1 MRAGSGPPDRR
12 HSIVNSYNW
21 LHVRAEARTHMSA
34 VWILRKRAA
43 DGRPLKPV
51 ATVHK
56 ILRASNGNMTL
67 PTCGAELQPGQFH
80 LADVRSWQSVVE
92 CASMSSPVLHA
103 EKKPVTPHP
112 WVWAVLYFPLGL
124 AIGFPSVALGY
135 LGAKSDL
142 GVSAIAGIVGMTFL
156 ANGWKFLWAPVGDYT
171 LTRKTWYLIAVTF
184 VGAALLAMTAIP
196 VSSRTAFLLS
206 GLTLI
211 SSIAA
216 TFIAFATEGLM
227 AHNTTASTRGRAAGW
242 FQSGNQFGQT
252 AGGGIGL
259 WLVQHAPEPWLAGL
273 ALAVLILACALPL
286 IGLEEP
292 PRPASGTS
300 VMGRLRDAWRELSG
314 VMCTRLGRITLILA
328 ILPIGTGAAE
338 FLFSA
343 IGPEF
348 HASAD
353 VVSAVLGLG
362 GGLAIVI
369 GCFAGGRLADRISK
383 PAAYAI
389 SCGLGLVACVI
400 IAFSPRT
407 SAGYA
412 ASTLFYTFTLGMVTA
427 SFTGLVLSIIGDT
440 AAATKI
446 NLFFALNTLFSLG
459 MLRAAGWAHD
469 AWSTNGMLYT
479 EALTGVAALV
489 LFAVLARHVR
499 GVERVRA

>member
-1 MRAGSGPPDRR
+1 
-12 HSIVNSYNW
+12 
-21 LHVRAEARTHMSA
+21 
-34 VWILRKRAA
+34 
-43 DGRPLKPV
+43 
-51 ATVHK
+51 
-56 ILRASNGNMTL
+56 
-67 PTCGAELQPGQFH
+67 
-80 LADVRSWQSVVE
+80 VVE
-92 CASMSSPVLHA
+92 CAAMSEPVLHPETDRA
-103 EKKPVTPHP
+103 APHP

-124 AIGFPSVALGY
+124 VIGFPTVALGY
-135 LGAKSDL
+135 LGARSDL

-171 LTRKTWYLIAVTF
+171 LTRKSWYLIAVSL
-184 VGAALLAMTAIP
+184 VGLGLIAVTGIP
-196 VSSRTAFLLS
+196 ISTRTAPLLS
-206 GLTLI
+206 ALTLL

-227 AHNTTASTRGRAAGW
+227 AHNTTPDTRGRAAGW

-259 WLVQHAPEPWLAGL
+259 WLVQHAPAPWVAGL
-273 ALAVLILACALPL
+273 ALAGIVLACALPL

-292 PRPASGTS
+292 PRPKAGAS
-300 VMGRLRDAWRELSG
+300 VMSRVSDAWQELSG
-314 VMCTRLGRITLILA
+314 VVRTRLGRITLILA
-328 ILPIGTGAAE
+328 ILPIGTGAAQ

-348 HASAD
+348 RASAD
-353 VVSAVLGLG
+353 VVSVVLGLG
-362 GGLAIVI
+362 GGLAIVF

-389 SCGLGLVACVI
+389 ACGLGLAACTV
-400 IAFSPRT
+400 IAFAPRT

-479 EALTGVAALV
+479 EALTGLAALA
-489 LFAVLARHVR
+489 LFALLARHVR
-499 GVERVRA
+499 GIERART

>member
-1 MRAGSGPPDRR
+1 M
-12 HSIVNSYNW
+12 
-21 LHVRAEARTHMSA
+21 
-34 VWILRKRAA
+34 
-43 DGRPLKPV
+43 
-51 ATVHK
+51 
-56 ILRASNGNMTL
+56 
-67 PTCGAELQPGQFH
+67 
-80 LADVRSWQSVVE
+80 VE
-92 CASMSSPVLHA
+92 CAAMSDNELQQAADRV
-103 EKKPVTPHP
+103 VPHP

-124 AIGFPSVALGY
+124 AIGYPSVALGY
-135 LGAKSDL
+135 LGAQSDL

-156 ANGWKFLWAPVGDYT
+156 ANGWKFLWAPIGDYT
-171 LTRKTWYLIAVTF
+171 LTRKSWYVIAVAL
-184 VGAALLAMTAIP
+184 VALGLLAMTSIP
-196 VSSRTAFLLS
+196 ISSRTAPLLS
-206 GLTLI
+206 ALTLV
-211 SSIAA
+211 SSVAA
-216 TFIAFATEGLM
+216 TFIAFATEGLL
-227 AHNTTASTRGRAAGW
+227 AHNTTAATRGRAAGW

-252 AGGGIGL
+252 AGGGMGL
-259 WLVQHAPEPWLAGL
+259 WLVQHAPAPWVAGL
-273 ALAVLILACALPL
+273 ALAAIVSGCALPL

-292 PRPASGTS
+292 PRPQAGAS
-300 VMGRLRDAWRELSG
+300 VVGRVCDAWQELTG
-314 VMCTRLGRITLILA
+314 VMRTRVGRIALILA

-348 HASAD
+348 QASAD

-383 PAAYAI
+383 PMAYAI
-389 SCGLGLVACVI
+389 ACGLGLVACVV

-459 MLRAAGWAHD
+459 MLRVAGWAHD
-469 AWSTNGMLYT
+469 AWSTTGMLFT
-479 EALTGVAALV
+479 EALTGMAALV
-489 LFAVLARHVR
+489 LFAFLARHVR
-499 GVERVRA
+499 GTEKTRA